1 MPATW
6 TSSRGARSS
15 TSATRTATPGR
26 CSNCRH
32 GPSPSARGWISIGR
46 CCLPGSTA
54 GRVLAV
60 ADDDTSI
67 KVSRQTRE
75 RLARLAAERGS
86 TLKDV
91 VEELAAA
98 TLTAAELSERE
109 QRARAVLAEHF
120 GVVVTEAELAASA
133 RLREKIA
140 RREAA
145 A

>member
-1 MPATW
+1 M
-6 TSSRGARSS
+6 
-15 TSATRTATPGR
+15 
-26 CSNCRH
+26 
-32 GPSPSARGWISIGR
+32 
-46 CCLPGSTA
+46 
-54 GRVLAV
+54 
-60 ADDDTSI
+60 ADEDTSI

-91 VEELAAA
+91 VQELAAA
-98 TLTAAELSERE
+98 TLTATELAERE

-145 A
+145 T